1 MIVKMITDPGNDP
14 PGTCEWRYY
23 DLNDG
28 ILSSSPTK
36 ELAGIPI
43 YSAEKLL
50 DDIANYMD
58 DHSGLMLVWEV
69 TDL

>member
-1 MIVKMITDPGNDP
+1 MIVKMITDPGNGL

-28 ILSSSPTK
+28 RMSADPIK
-36 ELAGIPI
+36 ELAGVPI
-43 YSAEKLL
+43 YSADKLL
-50 DDIANYMD
+50 DDIAMYME
-58 DHSGLMLVWEV
+58 DHFGMMFVMEV